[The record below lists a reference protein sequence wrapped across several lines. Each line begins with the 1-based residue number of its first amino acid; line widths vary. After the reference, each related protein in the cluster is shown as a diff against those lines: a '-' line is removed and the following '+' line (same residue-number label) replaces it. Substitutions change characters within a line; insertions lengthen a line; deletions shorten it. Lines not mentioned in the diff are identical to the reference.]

1 MDSNHAQDAQN
12 NPNKTTKMNTSTNQT
27 QQIGIRSTLA
37 MLLIALMVSAT
48 GVAQAKEKDTIEIV
62 LPDATYLGK
71 TYPEWA
77 AEFWQWMLGLPLEGH
92 PVVDDGLFDFSAN
105 QSGKVW
111 FWASPEGTITREV
124 TLPEGKAFLLSL
136 RDVDTSSL
144 EEPPFFGATEEQ
156 QRSNSVW
163 FADHISD
170 VFCTVDGVPIDL
182 TPFRFLTAQF
192 EFTAPTPFI
201 FGATGGTGTAVGDG
215 YFLMFPNLP
224 KGRHTIH
231 YGGTFHFEPGELAD
245 EELNFTKDTTIE
257 MTVGK

>member
-1 MDSNHAQDAQN
+1 
-12 NPNKTTKMNTSTNQT
+12 MNTSKNRTR
-27 QQIGIRSTLA
+27 QIGPRATLA
-37 MLLIALMVSAT
+37 ILIIALLAFGASA
-48 GVAQAKEKDTIEIV
+48 AHAKPKNAVEI
-62 LPDATYLGK
+62 LSPDATYHGK

-92 PVVDDGLFDFSAN
+92 PVVDDGLFDFSAG

-163 FADHISD
+163 FADHIVD
-170 VFCTVDGVPIDL
+170 VFCTVDGIPIDL
-182 TPFRFLTAQF
+182 TGFRFVTPQF

-215 YFLMFPNLP
+215 YFLIFPSLP

-231 YGGTFHFEPGELAD
+231 YGGTFHFEPGELGD
-245 EELNFTKDTTIE
+245 EALDFTKDTTIE

>member
-1 MDSNHAQDAQN
+1 
-12 NPNKTTKMNTSTNQT
+12 MNILIPTRRASCIVGTFVL
-27 QQIGIRSTLA
+27 SV
-37 MLLIALMVSAT
+37 LLTAGGPAF
-48 GVAQAKEKDTIEIV
+48 AEKDKPLNV
-62 LPDATYLGK
+62 VPPNAKFHGK

-77 AEFWQWMLGLPLEGH
+77 AKFWQWMLALPLEGH
-92 PVVDDGLFDFSAN
+92 PVVEDGLFDFSAG
-105 QSGKVW
+105 QSGNVW
-111 FWASPEGTITREV
+111 FWASPEGTITRHV

-136 RDVDTSSL
+136 RDVDTSTL

-163 FADHISD
+163 FADHIVD
-170 VFCTVDGVPIDL
+170 LFCTVDGIPIDL
-182 TPFRFLTAQF
+182 DDFRFLTPQF

-215 YFLMFPNLP
+215 YFLMFPSLSR
-224 KGRHTIH
+224 GHHTIH

-257 MTVGK
+257 MTVGRNTGRK